1 MGLGE
6 YFADTT
12 KDLKEGIRPWPVQHS
27 ESVKWRPSF
36 SPIEA
41 PGSDHLEKP
50 RGLGSTTQRC

>member
-36 SPIEA
+36 DARRTFPVSLRREM
-41 PGSDHLEKP
+41 G
-50 RGLGSTTQRC
+50 